1 MLDLFFFILHFTYLG
16 GGVRTHPPDYG
27 PDRLTSRPNISWRQ
41 GYINLREATEEAV
54 WCYVTTY
61 QGIARNSI
69 EWACLYPVHPARIFD
84 VPQTDADPTSL

>member
-1 MLDLFFFILHFTYLG
+1 MLDLFFILLIWG
-16 GGVRTHPPDYG
+16 RGVRTHPTHPPVYG
-27 PDRLTSRPNISWRQ
+27 PDRLTSNISWRQ

-61 QGIARNSI
+61 QGIARNSS
-69 EWACLYPVHPARIFD
+69 EWACLYPVHPAGIFD